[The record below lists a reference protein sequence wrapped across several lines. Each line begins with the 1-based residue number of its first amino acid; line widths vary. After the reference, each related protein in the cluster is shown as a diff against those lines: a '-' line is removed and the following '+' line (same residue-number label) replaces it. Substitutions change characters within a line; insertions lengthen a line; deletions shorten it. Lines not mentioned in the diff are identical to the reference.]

1 VGLDEVQ
8 PLEPVERAVHV
19 GNLRQL
25 GELLAAD
32 RCASEEAQH
41 EKQVLLVGRK
51 RGLDALDDR
60 GVRIVGLDVGSRS
73 FSGFWVSRAYAAS
86 SRILSGFPRSLT
98 LIVSATACSS
108 TVSWRPSS
116 FSTSA
121 SASGSSSPPSA
132 SVSSSVGTA
141 SRVPMTKRQSGISQ
155 RRYVLPTGAG
165 VEVDHSRRVGRQ
177 RVVCFVR
184 AVDMVS
190 ERAGMAPHRARK
202 CTWTRPLQPGQ
213 LLDDRAALR
222 ADLELDVDVVAGHDD
237 TPDDVAGDD
246 DAPVARGDPLRR
258 HCLPPRA
265 YGCARSCA
273 ELWSPMTTEPPSPV
287 TMPAF
292 WTLPAT

>member
-116 FSTSA
+116 FDERERVGKLEPTERQRLVLGRNRIAGSDDEAAVRNFAEEVRLADRRRRGSRSLSA
-121 SASGSSSPPSA
+121 RRPPARGLLRARGRHGLGTGGDGSSPGAEVHVDAAVAAGP
-132 SVSSSVGTA
+132 A
-141 SRVPMTKRQSGISQ
+141 SRR
-155 RRYVLPTGAG
+155 
-165 VEVDHSRRVGRQ
+165 SRRSPGR
-177 RVVCFVR
+177 
-184 AVDMVS
+184 
-190 ERAGMAPHRARK
+190 P
-202 CTWTRPLQPGQ
+202 
-213 LLDDRAALR
+213 
-222 ADLELDVDVVAGHDD
+222 
-237 TPDDVAGDD
+237 
-246 DAPVARGDPLRR
+246 
-258 HCLPPRA
+258 
-265 YGCARSCA
+265 
-273 ELWSPMTTEPPSPV
+273 
-287 TMPAF
+287 
-292 WTLPAT
+292 